1 MLFLGDKMPAQSRAN
16 LFVGLF
22 FVVIA
27 LFTIFVW
34 IPLDIETGLIEKA
47 RGRFVIGDALAPTIA
62 CAFLVIGGLLLV
74 LFERK
79 KPEQEIISRS
89 QMSFITRIVCMI
101 ILGVIIMRYTGP
113 ILAELVNIF
122 RAEPIEYRLLRAT
135 PGWKHVGYISGGI
148 SLIAGV
154 IAIVEGKLTRRALI
168 TALIAVLAMIAVFDV
183 PFDDLLL
190 PPNGDV

>member
-1 MLFLGDKMPAQSRAN
+1 MSAQSRAN
-16 LFVGLF
+16 LYVGLF
-22 FVVIA
+22 FLVVA
-27 LFTIFVW
+27 LITIFVW
-34 IPLDIETGLIEKA
+34 IPLDTDTGLVEKQ

-62 CAFLVIGGLLLV
+62 CAFLILGGLLLV

-79 KPEQEIISRS
+79 KPEQEIISWL
-89 QMSFITRIVCMI
+89 QISFISRIVGMI

-113 ILAELVNIF
+113 LLVELVNIF
-122 RAEPIEYRLLRAT
+122 RAEPMEYRLLRAT
-135 PGWKHVGYISGGI
+135 PGWKHVGYILGGI

-154 IAIVEGKLTRRALI
+154 IAIVEGKLTRRALF
-168 TALIAVLAMIAVFDV
+168 TALVAVLAMIAVFDV